1 MSTHKVSLEVTGEQS
16 LKNEKGV
23 KRDTEYRRNYKA
35 KQDSEAKIKMKNL
48 QSYTR
53 SPPILTSGPPMEN
66 ELPFSR
72 VPTLFHGVREMKRL

>member
-35 KQDSEAKIKMKNL
+35 KQDTEAKIKMKNL

-53 SPPILTSGPPMEN
+53 SAP
-66 ELPFSR
+66 
-72 VPTLFHGVREMKRL
+72 K